1 MNPLRRLLSSV
12 ALTGLLAIGAAAWG
26 QTQGFVSKTKT
37 IRAAVLLLDSD
48 KVGGETYG
56 KTSAPYTFFNLD
68 QTLGVKPDGW
78 TFINPNA
85 PGIVTTEIQNRYIE
99 WGVSDTPVIGSPIGK
114 RNGAYWTVQLSQ
126 LNETQVSNYDVLLIA
141 PRTQLSLNTIE
152 RERLRRFVDGGGV
165 LWVDL
170 GAAPTGAG
178 RAQYIDEPHN
188 IPLALELATG
198 AQGAYRASASP
209 LLDGIRR
216 VTDSD
221 IYLLNGGTNAIEPVS
236 LTSYNDLPLVGE
248 FLRYRTIAA
257 SPGNNSFPV
266 ISAAQLGDGAIVVT
280 ARGAAL
286 MLNNNQFNFTA
297 PNPVPTAGL
306 RAAAR
311 LAVNLVGMGGSYSQP
326 GGSSRKNGSASA
338 DPGSPVLSRF
348 TAEGSYG
355 PGNLVSGAPTSSPVT
370 YKGFLV
376 ASVGNRVVVFD
387 AKPGRDLDG
396 DGDEDDGI
404 VDASGTVHDD
414 WRDTSVGRS
423 MDVVWVSQPIPGG
436 AISSPVCVEVPDAL
450 GGVPKDQILVTDSF
464 GSVYAFN
471 LNQLTANYRLVGG
484 EHQWFWIY
492 SPPSPSGSSGPPGQ
506 YETDPVTGAPRI
518 NPPTV
523 YDGLA
528 YVADATQLGSSPV
541 GRVWVID
548 LGAKRIMQT
557 GSMKPWLVGGPG
569 VAGTPLPGVTS
580 SPTVGYIPIG
590 DNSGGVDRVLYAP
603 GISGSN
609 NQPGFVSLWLG
620 AKGENPS
627 NWDVDDI
634 TSVLH
639 ITTRAGANG
648 QLPIYYPPGGDT
660 PASIRMGVHLTVLD
674 GNANPL
680 PAGDWV
686 DLNNGPMDGGPGAIN
701 FKVIKTKAQFKAANI
716 AIRIDYSI
724 DWGSD
729 PVNLSSAI
737 ERGRL
742 LLPIRKSPSVDQ
754 SQRILGPIALTS
766 RGTLHLV
773 EGSNSP
779 TAAGGSYF
787 AIREDAGRGS
797 FRVVSRYTLYQ
808 AYQQTFGSTGLG
820 QGASVPPV
828 LEDADLVMPLA
839 NAAMGGGLTA
849 LLNQPFTT
857 FRFAGGIALRN
868 GLAYASINASHGPI
882 PVAILGTFKAEPET
896 PELKLGS
903 NLPANPVIM
912 QTDFARSNP
921 AAVIQTPTQ
930 TRLSGDRLTVD
941 TDQGIIRIEN
951 LATVTRNEITDCLS
965 LSQPIGIGGDNRAFT
980 LRNPDAQGDRWSPL
994 LWYGMW
1000 NGGTATST
1008 PLVAGNEVF
1017 LGANSMLPGLFASNF
1032 TNFTSSSGVIWSVDA
1047 DTPTT
1052 GTFAVHPATRP
1063 WLTQAAQLVTSVA
1076 NVIDP
1081 ANIQVSPYYRMPQN
1095 RGIASLQDWVLRL
1108 NQTKIGT
1115 STRTFGVA
1123 GGDGIVAAWGDN
1135 GLYGLSRADFVV
1147 ADEGRLLRV
1156 DSSGNPISNAFGG
1169 RFTGIGNGGGA
1180 AEFRPLVRPVKA
1192 YPVGDGE
1199 FLVVDAGANR
1209 VVRLD
1214 DDGSELRSID
1224 RITLDPTYKP
1234 ADYRANDPLVFKD
1247 PRDAVTYQGY
1257 VFKGATEVVTGQQA
1271 VEYWIHYVVADAGN
1285 GRIVE
1290 LIDRYNV
1297 DPNGVVGAPISV
1309 SAPDPETGN
1318 MQNTPQVGVLVWQ
1331 SPSLQSSAV
1340 GSYYNSI
1347 SRVFIGTIGSGR
1359 YVYVAGV
1366 SKSRPTRVAAGLDN
1380 PTGGQQPTAAS
1391 GGAVV
1396 IFDGIGGVRVFDRFG
1411 LPSLQSTKFLSNPT
1425 TGLFDLTTPAS
1436 RPRQN
1441 DRPFTG
1447 LQAVSAATY
1456 VAGGQAGVRI
1466 MVTDADAV
1474 YEFGVSSTTLGNPS
1488 TDPTKDPND
1497 ITLSL
1502 TPSWFINEASYTA
1515 LRPGFAYGKNARY
1528 FRPIYARR
1536 LDSGDV
1542 LIVNG
1547 YSGLTR
1553 DGSAYTG
1560 EVSLLDGLVDFGPL
1574 KQNLGFGLSSIH
1586 FELPPL
1592 TGIRG
1597 LVSPVFA
1604 DRR

>member
-1 MNPLRRLLSSV
+1 MNPLRRLLPSI
-12 ALTGLLAIGAAAWG
+12 ALTGLLALGASAWG
-26 QTQGFVSKTKT
+26 QVQSFVSKTRT
-37 IRAAVLLLDSD
+37 VRAAVLLLDGD
-48 KVGGETYG
+48 
-56 KTSAPYTFFNLD
+56 KTSANSPLPPLGPGPNPMRYGQTAAPFAFFNLD
-68 QTLGVKPDGW
+68 QTEGVKPTGW

-85 PGIVTTEIQNRYIE
+85 PGAVTTEIQERYAE
-99 WGVSDTPVIGSPIGK
+99 LFNSTSDPRLPVVGSPIGK
-114 RNGAYWTVQLSQ
+114 RNGAYWTVSLSK
-126 LNETQVSNYDVLLIA
+126 LNETQIASYDLLLIA
-141 PRTQLSLNTIE
+141 PRTMLSLNTIE

-170 GAAPTGAG
+170 GATPL
-178 RAQYIDEPHN
+178 IDKPHN
-188 IPLALELATG
+188 VPLAFELATAG
-198 AQGAYRASASP
+198 AGAFQDVTSP
-209 LLDGIRR
+209 LLNGIRR
-216 VTDSD
+216 VTGSD
-221 IYLLNGGTNAIEPVS
+221 LGILNPGTNAIRPVS
-236 LTSYNDLPLVGE
+236 LTAYNDLPLVGE
-248 FLRYRTIAA
+248 FLRYRSVAAA
-257 SPGNNSFPV
+257 SVSGGFLPV
-266 ISAAQLGDGAIVVT
+266 IAEAQLGSGAIVVT
-280 ARGAAL
+280 ARGAAML
-286 MLNNNQFNFTA
+286 LNNNQFNYIALT
-297 PNPVPTAGL
+297 PVPNAGI

-311 LAVNLVGMGGSYSQP
+311 LGVNIVGMGGTYSQP
-326 GGSSRKNGSASA
+326 GGGSRKSTSASF

-348 TAEGSYG
+348 TAEGSFG
-355 PGNLVSGAPTSSPVT
+355 PGNIVSGAPTSSPVT
-370 YKGFLV
+370 YKGFLI
-376 ASVGNRVVVFD
+376 ASIGGRIVVFD
-387 AKPGRDLDG
+387 AKPGRDLDS
-396 DGDEDDGI
+396 DGDEDDGL
-404 VDASGTVHDD
+404 VDAGGAIHDD

-423 MDVVWVSQPIPGG
+423 MDVVWVSPQLPDGP
-436 AISSPVCVEVPDAL
+436 ISSPVCAEVPDEV
-450 GGVPKDQILVTDSF
+450 GGVVDQILVANSLGTVFSF
-464 GSVYAFN
+464 Q
-471 LNQLTANYRLVGG
+471 LNQSVNNRLVGG
-484 EHQWFWIY
+484 VRNTYFTY
-492 SPPSPSGSSGPPGQ
+492 LPPNNSQPPQ
-506 YETDPVTGAPRI
+506 HESDPVTGPII

-523 YDGLA
+523 HDGLA
-528 YVADATQLGSSPV
+528 YVADATDLGNSPT

-548 LGAKRIMQT
+548 LANHQVMN
-557 GSMKPWLVGGPG
+557 SLNPWYVGGPG
-569 VAGTPLPGVTS
+569 IAGTPLPGFTT

-609 NQPGFVSLWLG
+609 HQPGFVSLWLG

-627 NWDVDDI
+627 HWEVNGG
-634 TSVLH
+634 VLT

-648 QLPIYYPPGGDT
+648 QLPIYYPPSSGGT
-660 PASIRMGVHLTVLD
+660 ASSARLGVHLTVLD
-674 GNANPL
+674 EFGNPL
-680 PAGDWV
+680 DTGSWV
-686 DLNNGPMDGGPGAIN
+686 NLLGGPSDGGSPGVIN
-701 FKVIKTKAQFKAANI
+701 FQTSKTQQDFDTAKI
-716 AIRIDYSI
+716 ALRIDYSI
-724 DWGSD
+724 DWGKD

-754 SQRILGPIALTS
+754 SQRILGPIALSS

-773 EGSNSP
+773 EGPNSP

-797 FRVVSRYTLYQ
+797 FRVISRYTLYQ
-808 AYQQTFGSTGLG
+808 SYQQTFGATGLG

-828 LEDADLVMPLA
+828 LEDNDDVMKLA
-839 NAAMGGGLTA
+839 NASMGGGLTA
-849 LLNQPFTT
+849 ILNQPFTT

-882 PVAILGTFKAEPET
+882 PVAMLGAFKAEPET
-896 PELKLGS
+896 PELKLGT
-903 NLPANPVIM
+903 NLPTNPVLM

-941 TDQGIIRIEN
+941 TEQGIIRIEN

-965 LSQPIGIGGDNRAFT
+965 LSQPVGIGGDNRAFT
-980 LRNPDAQGDRWSPL
+980 LRTPDREGDRWSPL
-994 LWYGMW
+994 LWYGLW

-1017 LGANSMLPGLFASNF
+1017 LGATSMLPGLFASNF
-1032 TNFTSSSGVIWSVDA
+1032 TVFNANSGVIWSVDA

-1052 GTFAVHPATRP
+1052 GVYAVPSPTRP
-1063 WLTQAAQLVTSVA
+1063 WLTQAAQLIGT
-1076 NVIDP
+1076 NP
-1081 ANIQVSPYYRMPQN
+1081 ANIQVSPYFRMPQN
-1095 RGIASLQDWVLRL
+1095 RGLTSLQDWVLRL

-1115 STRTFGVA
+1115 STTTRGVA

-1169 RFTGIGNGGGA
+1169 RFTGIGNGGGSA
-1180 AEFRPLVRPVKA
+1180 DYRPLVRPVKA

-1224 RITLDPTYKP
+1224 RITLDPTHKP

-1247 PRDAVTYQGY
+1247 PRDAVTYEGY
-1257 VFKGATEVVTGQQA
+1257 VYKGASDVVTGQQA
-1271 VEYWIHYVVADAGN
+1271 VEYWIRYIVADAGN

-1290 LIDRYNV
+1290 LADRYAV
-1297 DPNGVVGAPISV
+1297 DAQGRVGNPISV
-1309 SAPDPETGN
+1309 SAPDPETGDPRI
-1318 MQNTPQVGVLVWQ
+1318 TPQVGVLVWQ
-1331 SPSLQSSAV
+1331 SPSLQTTTTV

-1347 SRVFIGTIGSGR
+1347 SRVFIGSLGTGR

-1366 SKSRPTRVAAGLDN
+1366 SKSRPTRISAGLDN
-1380 PTGGQQPTAAS
+1380 PQGGQQPTAAS

-1396 IFDGIGGVRVFDRFG
+1396 IFDPLGGVRVFDRFG
-1411 LPSLQSTKFLSNPT
+1411 LPSLQNTKFLSNPA
-1425 TGLFDLTTPAS
+1425 TGVFDITTPAS

-1441 DRPFTG
+1441 DRPFTA
-1447 LQAVSAATY
+1447 LAAVSAATY
-1456 VAGGQAGVRI
+1456 VSGGQAGVRI

-1474 YEFGVSSTTLGNPS
+1474 YEFQVASTTLGNPNL
-1488 TDPTKDPND
+1488 DPTKNQSDL
-1497 ITLSL
+1497 TLSL
-1502 TPSWFINEASYTA
+1502 TPTWFINEASFTA
-1515 LRPGFAYGKNARY
+1515 LRPGFAYGKNAKY
-1528 FRPIYARR
+1528 FRPLYARR

-1547 YSGLTR
+1547 YSGATR
-1553 DGSAYTG
+1553 DGSSYSG
-1560 EVSLLDGLVDFGPL
+1560 EVVLLDGLVDFGEL
-1574 KQNLGFGLSSIH
+1574 KQNLGFGFSSIH

>member
-1 MNPLRRLLSSV
+1 MNPLRRLLPSI
-12 ALTGLLAIGAAAWG
+12 ALTGLLALGASAWG
-26 QTQGFVSKTKT
+26 QVQGFVSKTRT
-37 IRAAVLLLDSD
+37 VRAAVLLLDSD
-48 KVGGETYG
+48 KPAGYAYG
-56 KTSAPYTFFNLD
+56 QTAAPFAFYNLD
-68 QTLGVKPDGW
+68 QISGVKPDGW

-85 PGIVTTEIQNRYIE
+85 PGSVNQEIAARYAE
-99 WGVSDTPVIGSPIGK
+99 LGVPDPPVLGSPIGK
-114 RNGAYWTVQLSQ
+114 RNAAYWTVRLAQ
-126 LNETQVSNYDVLLIA
+126 LNETQMSSYDVLLISV
-141 PRTQLSLNTIE
+141 QNWLSLNPLE

-165 LWVDL
+165 LWVDIRP
-170 GAAPTGAG
+170 GTGSGVDVGPTPSVDLTNNVPFAFRIVSGSGSPA
-178 RAQYIDEPHN
+178 RDV
-188 IPLALELATG
+188 
-198 AQGAYRASASP
+198 SSP
-209 LLDGIRR
+209 LLDGLRR

-221 IYLLNGGTNAIEPVS
+221 LNILNPGTNAMAPVGLAGLENLS
-236 LTSYNDLPLVGE
+236 LAGE
-248 FLRYRTIAA
+248 FLRYRSVAVT
-257 SPGNNSFPV
+257 GNLPV
-266 ISAAQLGDGAIVVT
+266 LAEARLGDGTIVVSTRGAAWRLNNLQYKYIAPTPVVT
-280 ARGAAL
+280 AGI
-286 MLNNNQFNFTA
+286 
-297 PNPVPTAGL
+297 

-311 LAVNLVGMGGSYSQP
+311 LAVNIVGMGGNYRQP
-326 GGSSRKNGSASA
+326 GGGSRKGGSASF
-338 DPGSPVLSRF
+338 DPGSPVLTRF

-355 PGNLVSGAPTSSPVT
+355 PGNIVAGAPTSAPVT
-370 YKGFLV
+370 YKGFLI
-376 ASVGNRVVVFD
+376 ASIGNRVVVFD

-396 DGDEDDGI
+396 DGDEDDGL
-404 VDASGTVHDD
+404 VDAGGAVHDD

-436 AISSPVCVEVPDAL
+436 PISSPVCAEVPEEVD
-450 GGVPKDQILVTDSF
+450 GKIDQVLVANQAGTVF
-464 GSVYAFN
+464 AFQ
-471 LNQLTANYRLVGG
+471 LNQLSANFRLVGG
-484 EHQWFWIY
+484 ERGPIHSY
-492 SPPSPSGSSGPPGQ
+492 LPPSNAVVAH
-506 YETDPVTGAPRI
+506 ENDPVTGAPII

-528 YVADATQLGSSPV
+528 YVADATDLGNSPV

-548 LGAKRIMQT
+548 LTAHQAMA
-557 GSMKPWLVGGPG
+557 SLNPWYVGGG
-569 VAGTPLPGVTS
+569 VAGTPLPGFTS
-580 SPTVGYIPIG
+580 GATVGYIPIG

-609 NQPGFVSLWLG
+609 HQPGFVSLWLG
-620 AKGENPS
+620 AKGESPS
-627 NWDVDDI
+627 NFDAAGG
-634 TSVLH
+634 VLD

-648 QLPIYYPPGGDT
+648 QLPIYLGGPT
-660 PASIRMGVHLTVLD
+660 AAGQQMGVHITIVD
-674 GNANPL
+674 ANGNPL
-680 PAGDWV
+680 
-686 DLNNGPMDGGPGAIN
+686 
-701 FKVIKTKAQFKAANI
+701 KAADAYDWAHGDPALGNSEGVI
-716 AIRIDYSI
+716 RFQTNKVKQDFIDAGMTIRIDYSI
-724 DWGSD
+724 DWGKD

-773 EGSNSP
+773 EGPNSP

-808 AYQQTFGSTGLG
+808 AYQQTFGATGLG

-828 LEDADLVMPLA
+828 LEDNDAVMKLA
-839 NAAMGGGLTA
+839 NLAMGGGLTA
-849 LLNQPFTT
+849 ILNQPFTT

-896 PELKLGS
+896 PELKLGT
-903 NLPANPVIM
+903 NLPTNPVLM

-941 TDQGIIRIEN
+941 TEQGIIRIEN

-965 LSQPIGIGGDNRAFT
+965 LSQPVGIGGDNRAFA
-980 LRNPDAQGDRWSPL
+980 LRTPDREGDRWSPL
-994 LWYGMW
+994 LWYGLW
-1000 NGGTATST
+1000 NGGSATST

-1017 LGANSMLPGLFASNF
+1017 LGATSMLPGLFASNF
-1032 TNFTSSSGVIWSVDA
+1032 TNFTTNSGVIWSVDA

-1052 GTFAVHPATRP
+1052 GVYAVPSPTRP
-1063 WLTQAAQLVTSVA
+1063 WLTQAAQLVG
-1076 NVIDP
+1076 NDP
-1081 ANIQVSPYYRMPQN
+1081 ANIQVSPYFRMPQN
-1095 RGIASLQDWVLRL
+1095 RGITSLQDWVLRL

-1115 STRTFGVA
+1115 STTTRGVA

-1169 RFTGIGNGGGA
+1169 RFTGIGNGGGSA
-1180 AEFRPLVRPVKA
+1180 DYRPLVRPVKA

-1209 VVRLD
+1209 VIRLD

-1224 RITLDPTYKP
+1224 RIALDPTYKP

-1257 VFKGATEVVTGQQA
+1257 VYKGANDVVTGQQA
-1271 VEYWIHYVVADAGN
+1271 VEYWIRYIVADAGN

-1290 LIDRYNV
+1290 LADRFAV
-1297 DPNGVVGAPISV
+1297 DAQGRVGSPISV
-1309 SAPDPETGN
+1309 QAPDPETGDLR
-1318 MQNTPQVGVLVWQ
+1318 MTPQVGVLVWQ
-1331 SPSLQSSAV
+1331 SPSLQTTTTV

-1347 SRVFIGTIGSGR
+1347 SRVFIGSLGTGR

-1366 SKSRPTRVAAGLDN
+1366 SKSRPTRISAGLDN
-1380 PTGGQQPTAAS
+1380 PQGGQQPTAAS

-1396 IFDGIGGVRVFDRFG
+1396 IFDPLGGVRVFDRFG
-1411 LPSLQSTKFLSNPT
+1411 LPSLQNTKFLSNPA
-1425 TGLFDLTTPAS
+1425 TGVFDITTPAS

-1441 DRPFTG
+1441 DRPFTA
-1447 LQAVSAATY
+1447 LAAVSAATY
-1456 VAGGQAGVRI
+1456 VSGGQAGVRI

-1474 YEFGVSSTTLGNPS
+1474 YEFQVASTTLGNPNL
-1488 TDPTKDPND
+1488 DPTKNQSDL
-1497 ITLSL
+1497 TLSL
-1502 TPSWFINEASYTA
+1502 TPTWFINEASFTA
-1515 LRPGFAYGKNARY
+1515 LRPGFAYGKNAKY
-1528 FRPIYARR
+1528 FRPLYARR

-1547 YSGLTR
+1547 YSGAAR
-1553 DGSAYTG
+1553 DGSSYSG
-1560 EVSLLDGLVDFGPL
+1560 EVVLLDGLVDFGEL
-1574 KQNLGFGLSSIH
+1574 KQNLGFGFSSIH